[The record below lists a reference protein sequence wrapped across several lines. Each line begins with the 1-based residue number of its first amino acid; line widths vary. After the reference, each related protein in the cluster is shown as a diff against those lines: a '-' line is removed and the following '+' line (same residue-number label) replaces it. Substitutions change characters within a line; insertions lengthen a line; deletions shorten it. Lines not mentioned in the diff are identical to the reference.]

1 MATASTMTLSTAR
14 DAGQSCTAS
23 AWRRGRPS
31 AWRRGRPSAWRRGRP
46 SAWTRA
52 SLHTTERVD
61 APIRATSVRV
71 DAYKWTSE
79 ERPLR

>member
-14 DAGQSCTAS
+14 DAGQSCTA
-23 AWRRGRPS
+23 S